1 MAGIY
6 ANETL
11 LRKTVLSISSEALM
25 WKQIVSV
32 AWGSSLFL
40 QRVVREERAV
50 GENGHLE
57 EAESTK
63 KGT

>member
-1 MAGIY
+1 MAEIY

-25 WKQIVSV
+25 WKQIISV

-57 EAESTK
+57 EAESQQR
-63 KGT
+63 